1 MRISEIITRTGA
13 GTVNT
18 VRGNEIARSTP
29 KISGNQTTNYADGSI
44 KTTNQVGGITQ
55 TKVGSPNTGNNNITK
70 TNIQKGDMS
79 TSFSGSN
86 PITAK
91 TTSLQY
97 KAGNN
102 KIHKATVTR

>member
-1 MRISEIITRTGA
+1 
-13 GTVNT
+13 
-18 VRGNEIARSTP
+18 
-29 KISGNQTTNYADGSI
+29 
-44 KTTNQVGGITQ
+44 
-55 TKVGSPNTGNNNITK
+55 
-70 TNIQKGDMS
+70 MS

-86 PITAK
+86 PKTAK